1 MGKGRRNRQEGEERC
16 GKRREE
22 KGIGEGQ
29 EKEKEEKG
37 ER

>member
-1 MGKGRRNRQEGEERC
+1 MFESMVPIPVTVRAEHVRVL
-16 GKRREE
+16 
-22 KGIGEGQ
+22 